1 MRVELS
7 LDVVRGRGVRGSVP
21 SSLLLEDAGLFLLSA
36 RKLLLR
42 GAGRAEPGRGAG
54 TGCEGVW
61 GERGAEE

>member
-1 MRVELS
+1 MAA
-7 LDVVRGRGVRGSVP
+7 DQNAAGVAAVLG
-21 SSLLLEDAGLFLLSA
+21 DALVHPAKGFGDISA

-61 GERGAEE
+61 GERGEEE